1 MKIPGVE
8 LKPAHA
14 VADAR
19 GRFAEIYRAS
29 GDHPAF
35 VQANHSRSK
44 AGVVRGLHYH
54 LKQADLW
61 YVVGGTAR
69 VGLVDLRNR
78 TDPPTGETVDLRD
91 DEPATLFVPPGVAH
105 GFAALTDVELI
116 YWVTAEY
123 DASDEFG
130 IAWDDPAIN
139 LDWGVSDPI
148 LSDRDSSN
156 PRLAWNNVPQ
166 FS

>member
-8 LKPAHA
+8 LRKVDAPS
-14 VADAR
+14 DAR
-19 GRFAEIYRAS
+19 GRFTEIYRAS
-29 GDHPAF
+29 RSQEKL

-54 LKQADLW
+54 RHQADLW
-61 YVVGGTAR
+61 YVVRGTAR
-69 VGLVDLRNR
+69 VGLVDLRSR
-78 TDPPTGETVDLRD
+78 VDPPPAETIDLTEE
-91 DEPATLFVPPGVAH
+91 EPATLFIPPGVAH
-105 GFAALTDVELI
+105 GFAALTDVDLV

-123 DASDEFG
+123 DASDEYG
-130 IAWDDPAIN
+130 IAWDDPAIA
-139 LDWGVSDPI
+139 LDWGVDDPI

-156 PRLAWNNVPQ
+156 PSLSWHDIPR